1 MAVEVDTV
9 ICLGD
14 LNIDM
19 LRKVNNEAKYFRSL
33 LKSSNAVQH
42 ITEPTRETATTS
54 TIIDHII
61 SEKSAQ
67 MERCGVIDAS
77 SITDHRDMTITDHK
91 LIFCILKCK
100 TMKEKAKLITYR
112 DFSKFDI
119 EDVLIRVGN
128 VDWDNVKNMEGVDE
142 MNDYIT
148 SNIKNIY
155 DRCAPIVTRRVTRKK
170 SPWINQEIVS
180 LTKRKNKLRRKFWK
194 YRHENDWTEYKVLR
208 NNLNSIIWKSKKEF
222 FRERLSK
229 CEDSKEFWKCLKQG
243 EIVGKKA
250 EQIPKDFKVSEI
262 NEYFVNMGKFY
273 EADEEL
279 IEHYDNH
286 VKPGL
291 GNRFSFRMVTE
302 KEVIAAMNEIKSK
315 AVGIDD
321 VSIDMIKA
329 ISPYAITAITH
340 LMNKS
345 LQTGVFPQS
354 WKTSVVHPVP
364 KKQSPS
370 TVQQLRPIS
379 ILPAMSKILEK
390 LVMYQM
396 DLYIEKE
403 CLLPKLQSGFRKNHS
418 TCTALVNMFADL
430 YEARDKGW
438 CSSVALLDYS
448 QAYDSI
454 ILRLMVAKLKF
465 LGFDDN
471 ACRWFLSYLL
481 NRLQVTKVGP
491 DMSPPLRKVRGVP
504 QGSGL
509 GPKLYLLYTFDLICC
524 LLYCIGHYYVD
535 DCQMHL
541 SYEPESMEIAV
552 WMMNSDL
559 ERVRV

>member
-1 MAVEVDTV
+1 
-9 ICLGD
+9 
-14 LNIDM
+14 
-19 LRKVNNEAKYFRSL
+19 
-33 LKSSNAVQH
+33 
-42 ITEPTRETATTS
+42 
-54 TIIDHII
+54 
-61 SEKSAQ
+61 
-67 MERCGVIDAS
+67 
-77 SITDHRDMTITDHK
+77 
-91 LIFCILKCK
+91 
-100 TMKEKAKLITYR
+100 
-112 DFSKFDI
+112 
-119 EDVLIRVGN
+119 
-128 VDWDNVKNMEGVDE
+128 
-142 MNDYIT
+142 
-148 SNIKNIY
+148 
-155 DRCAPIVTRRVTRKK
+155 
-170 SPWINQEIVS
+170 
-180 LTKRKNKLRRKFWK
+180 
-194 YRHENDWTEYKVLR
+194 
-208 NNLNSIIWKSKKEF
+208 
-222 FRERLSK
+222 
-229 CEDSKEFWKCLKQG
+229 
-243 EIVGKKA
+243 
-250 EQIPKDFKVSEI
+250 
-262 NEYFVNMGKFY
+262 
-273 EADEEL
+273 
-279 IEHYDNH
+279 
-286 VKPGL
+286 
-291 GNRFSFRMVTE
+291 
-302 KEVIAAMNEIKSK
+302 
-315 AVGIDD
+315 
-321 VSIDMIKA
+321 MIKA

-559 ERVRV
+559 ERVRVWSVKHGLKLNVEKCTVLHIVPPLIRQRMEEENVHVMLNDQILGVSGTVKTLGVMLDSDLNFSDHITYATQRAIGRLRAMYRHRLMLPETAKTRLMHSLILSIFLYCYPAYGNSISKEDADRIQKVQNTAVRYIY